1 MIKEKICK
9 MILLQKENRKWI
21 LICKQAWLKKLGL
34 FIFISLLLLQVILTP
49 EMQERIRQ
57 NRERALAKRRAAHE
71 RQAEQTNTQEGED

>member
-1 MIKEKICK
+1 M
-9 MILLQKENRKWI
+9 NTY
-21 LICKQAWLKKLGL
+21 LIAEYLSGSRHILKKLGL

-71 RQAEQTNTQEGED
+71 RQAEETNTQKGED

>member
-1 MIKEKICK
+1 MNTYLEEEY
-9 MILLQKENRKWI
+9 LSGSRPG
-21 LICKQAWLKKLGL
+21 LKKLGL

-71 RQAEQTNTQEGED
+71 RQAEETNTQKGED

>member
-1 MIKEKICK
+1 MNTYLEAEY
-9 MILLQKENRKWI
+9 LSGSRPG
-21 LICKQAWLKKLGL
+21 LKKLGL

-71 RQAEQTNTQEGED
+71 QQAEETNTQKGED

>member
-1 MIKEKICK
+1 M
-9 MILLQKENRKWI
+9 NTY
-21 LICKQAWLKKLGL
+21 LIAEYLSGSRHGLRKLGL

-71 RQAEQTNTQEGED
+71 RQAEETNTQKGED

>member
-1 MIKEKICK
+1 M
-9 MILLQKENRKWI
+9 NTY
-21 LICKQAWLKKLGL
+21 LIAEHLSRSRHGLKKLGL

-71 RQAEQTNTQEGED
+71 RQAEQPSTLKGED